1 MKLTT
6 RVDLFVGTDQSL
18 PEFIQDLSELLT
30 LELVPLEDGSAYR
43 FDNGSI
49 VLTVQP
55 NTDPHLAPYRY
66 QLLVTGGVYGTPYQ
80 RVKWIVDWS
89 VDFYEALKATGRYR
103 LRRMEKV
110 ADRD

>member
-1 MKLTT
+1 MKLTK
-6 RVDLFVGTDQSL
+6 RVDIFVGTDQSF
-18 PEFIQDLSELLT
+18 PEFVQDLSELFT
-30 LELVPLEDGSAYR
+30 LELVPAEDGSAYR

-55 NTDPHLAPYRY
+55 NTYPELAPYRY
-66 QLLVTGGVYGTPYQ
+66 HLLVTGGVYGTPYQ

-103 LRRMEKV
+103 LRRE
-110 ADRD
+110 ADLPGS